1 MRFPTLKRARPRG
14 GRPLLPAATHSTLL
28 NAPNQYGSTGLPN
41 VSEGQ
46 ALGLPAAFRA
56 VNLIANGVASMA
68 PMELWAPD
76 GITKLATPPVVGRP
90 LATMTTFDFWHMAV
104 ATALM
109 RGNFLGIQA
118 DFGTGGNYPN
128 QVVPVHPDLA
138 FAYIDGAGYTV
149 YNVTGQVYS
158 AEEVVHVRAFTT
170 IGAPWGVGVVENFRR
185 ALGQQLDQQNLVANT
200 YKTGSVPTVVIE
212 LDRPEVDKTQAEA
225 TQNQWIEAH
234 GSGQRKPAV
243 IPNTMKVT
251 PLSFSPEDSQFL
263 EARQMSV
270 AEIAFMFNLD
280 PSDLGAS
287 VGGASMTYANIEQRQ
302 QQRVTDA
309 YGPMML
315 RFEQA
320 WSDLTPGGNVAKF
333 CPEGLLRTDSKTRA
347 EVHQLNVATGV
358 ELLDE
363 ARKAEGRPPLTPA
376 QKAERAPAPV
386 ATPAAPGAPGAPDA
400 PPQPTGEGAALAVTD
415 PKVKL

>member
-14 GRPLLPAATHSTLL
+14 LRPSLPAATHSTLL
-28 NAPNQYGSTGLPN
+28 NAPNQFGTTALPY
-41 VSEGQ
+41 VFEGQ

-68 PMELWAPD
+68 PMELWSPD
-76 GITKLATPPVVGRP
+76 GVTKLATPPVVGRP

-104 ATALM
+104 AAALM

-118 DFGTGGNYPN
+118 DLGPSGFPN
-128 QVVPVHPDLA
+128 QIVPVHPDFA
-138 FAYIDGAGYTV
+138 YAYIDAAGYTV
-149 YNVTGQVYS
+149 YNVTGVLYS
-158 AEEVVHVRAFTT
+158 ADQVVHVRAFTT
-170 IGAPWGVGVVENFRR
+170 IGAPWGIGVVENFRR
-185 ALGQQLDQQNLVANT
+185 ALGQQLDQQNLVAST

-212 LDRPEVDKTQAEA
+212 LDRPEVDKIQATA
-225 TQNQWIEAH
+225 TQDQWIESH
-234 GSGQRKPAV
+234 GNGQRKPAV

-270 AEIAFMFNLD
+270 AEVAFMFNLD

-287 VGGASMTYANIEQRQ
+287 VGGASLTYANLEQRQ

-320 WSDLTPGGNVAKF
+320 WSDLTPGGNAAKF

-347 EVHQLNVATGV
+347 EVHQLNIATGV
-358 ELLDE
+358 ELVDE
-363 ARKAEGRPPLTPA
+363 ARIAEGRPALTEE
-376 QKAERAPAPV
+376 QKAERKPPPAVVPTDPSAP
-386 ATPAAPGAPGAPDA
+386 TD
-400 PPQPTGEGAALAVTD
+400 PPQPTDEGADLAVTD